1 MDIVDINGF
10 KFRADKKGIYSLILE
25 GYDLPEELRQLDMN
39 QICRIETNRLFHQG
53 RITNLDFLKNYPE
66 IKGVWV
72 CDDCLDCS
80 GLYYL
85 DSLEELGG
93 EVTHIDYSRFPA
105 LKSLRVSW
113 WKGFPDLSRNKEL
126 KHLMLRSFNP
136 KSRSLTELSLP
147 DDIAFFELDF
157 SNISDLT
164 GLPAGVVDLELAYCR
179 NLQGLRGLERSR
191 QTLRSFIVQN
201 CRALSDYGVL
211 EECLKLEKIILDKC
225 GELPSISWTEKLEEL
240 KHFTFADTHVADG
253 NLDPLFRIPYIYFT
267 NSRDYNHRMKD
278 FDSYRWYDRI
288 GKGDTAT

>member
-1 MDIVDINGF
+1 
-10 KFRADKKGIYSLILE
+10 
-25 GYDLPEELRQLDMN
+25 
-39 QICRIETNRLFHQG
+39 
-53 RITNLDFLKNYPE
+53 
-66 IKGVWV
+66 
-72 CDDCLDCS
+72 
-80 GLYYL
+80 
-85 DSLEELGG
+85 
-93 EVTHIDYSRFPA
+93 
-105 LKSLRVSW
+105 
-113 WKGFPDLSRNKEL
+113 
-126 KHLMLRSFNP
+126 MLRSFNP

-201 CRALSDYGVL
+201 CRALSDYGAL

-225 GELPSISWTEKLEEL
+225 GELPSVGWTEQLEEL

-253 NLDPLFRIPYIYFT
+253 NLDPLFRIPYVYFT
-267 NSRDYNHRMKD
+267 NASDYNHRMKD

-288 GKGDTAT
+288 GKGDTATYSSFTP

>member
-1 MDIVDINGF
+1 MEDSFSFLSSSNSSMPVIITGRDLAFEINQLETRDVDTVVVREPFDERTLG
-10 KFRADKKGIYSLILE
+10 
-25 GYDLPEELRQLDMN
+25 DLN
-39 QICRIETNRLFHQG
+39 
-53 RITNLDFLKNYPE
+53 FLKGYHHIKKIWVTLAPGHE
-66 IKGVWV
+66 I
-72 CDDCLDCS
+72 DCS
-80 GLYYL
+80 GIYNLGG
-85 DSLEELGG
+85 LEEIGG
-93 EVTHIDYSRFPA
+93 DIASGFDYSRFPA

-113 WKGFPDLSRNKEL
+113 WKGFPDLSRNTEL

-201 CRALSDYGVL
+201 CRALSDYGAL

-225 GELPSISWTEKLEEL
+225 GELPSVGWTEQLEEL

-253 NLDPLFRIPYIYFT
+253 NLDPLFRIPYVYFT
-267 NSRDYNHRMKD
+267 NASDYNHRMKD
-278 FDSYRWYDRI
+278 FDSYH
-288 GKGDTAT
+288 